1 MIIKNLGINFAGGG
15 GSCPPGECTL
25 QRKNFSITTNGDTS
39 ITPDSGKDGIS
50 AGTISVNVDMAP
62 AYSSGFTEGFTSGE
76 TAGAAAQKA
85 LLSSTTITE
94 NGTVTSEN
102 GFSAVTVNVPS
113 TQPVLSSATFTENG
127 TYTPGSGVDGFSA
140 VTVSVSGG
148 GGGNKFN
155 DYLNKTITA
164 VTYEDM
170 AGVTALTE
178 YAFASQYEIRTA
190 YMPYTVSG
198 GAINIGQRAFQYCRN
213 MTDVYFSHNASYIIP
228 SDLFQGCTAL
238 TNVDGYELY
247 TGQTLA
253 RVFQDCKSLSGD
265 FRTRTNNIANATNTW
280 LNCSGITSFTFLNDM
295 SSAIKDSA
303 FYGCTGVQRL
313 DFTHNTAV
321 PTLSNVNTF
330 SAFTANYEVWV
341 PQSLYDTWV
350 AANNWSSISSH
361 IVAKSTPTT

>member
-1 MIIKNLGINFAGGG
+1 MIINVSKINFAGGG

-50 AGTISVNVDMAP
+50 AGTISVNVDMGP
-62 AYSSGFTEGFTSGE
+62 AYSSGYTEGYASGE

-85 LLSSTTITE
+85 LLTSTTATT
-94 NGTVTSEN
+94 NGTISRED
-102 GFSAVTVNVPS
+102 GFSAVTVSV
-113 TQPVLSSATFTENG
+113 QPTLTAATFDQNG

-148 GGGNKFN
+148 GGGGNKFN

-170 AGVTALTE
+170 SGVTGLSE
-178 YAFASQYEIRTA
+178 YAFVHQDKLKTA
-190 YMPYTVSG
+190 YMPYTYMALYG
-198 GAINIGQRAFQYCRN
+198 PIQIGQRAFQYCYGL
-213 MTDVYFSHNASYIIP
+213 TDVYFSHDVPYQMGGDVFTS
-228 SDLFQGCTAL
+228 CTAL
-238 TNVDGYELY
+238 TNVDGFEFFSGY
-247 TGQTLA
+247 TQA
-253 RVFQDCKSLSGD
+253 RMFQDCKSLSGD
-265 FRTRTNNIANATNTW
+265 FRTRTISLANATNTW

-313 DFTHNTAV
+313 DFTNNTAV
-321 PTLSNVNTF
+321 PTLSSVNSF